1 MGSLLIL
8 IGRGEE
14 DDGGGVLLLTDSCG
28 RLLVLGLSTGKSGGE
43 LLTPGGSK
51 NGTATIHVKQ
61 KEEEKKTD
69 GKELA

>member
-28 RLLVLGLSTGKSGGE
+28 RLLVLGLYRSRA
-43 LLTPGGSK
+43 
-51 NGTATIHVKQ
+51 GTAV
-61 KEEEKKTD
+61 EELPY
-69 GKELA
+69 LAWLRPAACVAADNDP